1 MNDVRPLA
9 SVPARRVVGLGGFAV
24 SDAAT
29 ETINT
34 HALGSAIAV
43 CLWDP
48 LARVAGLLLFLLP
61 DSAISPERAQAQP
74 AIFANTGIPMLFEAA
89 CALGLDKARCKVR
102 LVGGAEV
109 IGLASAGALN
119 VGKRNL
125 LAARKSLW
133 RQGVFIGAE
142 ATGGYVPRSVS
153 LRVGDGSIQ
162 VTSGPDVIDQL

>member
-1 MNDVRPLA
+1 MNAVT
-9 SVPARRVVGLGGFAV
+9 PARRVVGLGGFAV
-24 SDAAT
+24 SDAAA

-48 LARVAGLLLFLLP
+48 AVRVAGLLLFLLP

-74 AIFANTGIPMLFEAA
+74 AIFANTGIPLLFEAA
-89 CALGLDKARCKVR
+89 GALGLEKTRCQVR
-102 LVGGAEV
+102 LVGGAE
-109 IGLASAGALN
+109 INGLASAGALN

-133 RQGVFIGAE
+133 RQGVLIGAE
-142 ATGGYVPRSVS
+142 ATGGYIPRRVA
-153 LRVGDGSIQ
+153 LHVGDGSLH
-162 VTSGPDVIDQL
+162 VSSAPDVVNQL